1 MRIANYLRPD
11 CVALRQRADS
21 LQGAVQQL
29 VALLDGAKVLT
40 DTAVFAADVRARL
53 ELGGVCV
60 GNGLAIPHA
69 KSTAVEKL
77 QLAALTLDPP
87 LPCDTPDSQ
96 PLEMLFLIAAPAE
109 ANDLHVQVL
118 AELATLFLDTDF
130 CARARRPRPSAAPL
144 PGAKPRTTRPRP
156 RRRPP
161 TSRAT
166 GCWV

>member
-1 MRIANYLRPD
+1 M
-11 CVALRQRADS
+11 
-21 LQGAVQQL
+21 
-29 VALLDGAKVLT
+29 ALLDGAKVLT

-87 LPCDTPDSQ
+87 LPCDTPDGQ

-118 AELATLFLDTDF
+118 AELATLFWIPISAPV
-130 CARARRPRPSAAPL
+130 CARARRLRAFCRAITRREAQDAGRAPADAHQRAGLPAA
-144 PGAKPRTTRPRP
+144 G
-156 RRRPP
+156 
-161 TSRAT
+161 
-166 GCWV
+166 

>member
-87 LPCDTPDSQ
+87 LPCDTPDGQ

-130 CARARRPRPSAAPL
+130 CASLRQSETPEAFCRCLLYTSDAADE
-144 PGAKPRTTRPRP
+144 
-156 RRRPP
+156 
-161 TSRAT
+161 
-166 GCWV
+166 

>member
-118 AELATLFLDTDF
+118 A
-130 CARARRPRPSAAPL
+130 
-144 PGAKPRTTRPRP
+144 
-156 RRRPP
+156 
-161 TSRAT
+161 
-166 GCWV
+166 

>member
-87 LPCDTPDSQ
+87 LPCDTPDGQ
-96 PLEMLFLIAAPAE
+96 PLERPHRRRHPGPQADQQHRRDEGLL
-109 ANDLHVQVL
+109 LL
-118 AELATLFLDTDF
+118 
-130 CARARRPRPSAAPL
+130 CGRRPL
-144 PGAKPRTTRPRP
+144 
-156 RRRPP
+156 
-161 TSRAT
+161 
-166 GCWV
+166 CH

>member
-1 MRIANYLRPD
+1 MPTTRPD

-87 LPCDTPDSQ
+87 LPCDTPDGQ
-96 PLEMLFLIAAPAE
+96 PLEMLFLIAAPPSQRPAC
-109 ANDLHVQVL
+109 AGVGRAGNAV
-118 AELATLFLDTDF
+118 LDTDF
-130 CARARRPRPSAAPL
+130 CASLRQSETPEAFCRAITRREAQDDPAAP
-144 PGAKPRTTRPRP
+144 
-156 RRRPP
+156 PP
-161 TSRAT
+161 TPTNEPGYRLL
-166 GCWV
+166 V